1 MLQKCCAKKLS
12 NTMWN
17 FPKLRK
23 IGILTMLQNVAR
35 TIVQNFLK
43 ITQNWDFDNVA
54 KCCAKK
60 LSKTMRNFSK
70 LRKIGISI
78 MELLRPVLQCRRII
92 EKLKNP
98 L

>member
-1 MLQKCCAKKLS
+1 
-12 NTMWN
+12 MWN

-23 IGILTMLQNVAR
+23 IGISTMLQNVAR
-35 TIVQNFLK
+35 TIVQHFLK

-70 LRKIGISI
+70 LRKIGIST
-78 MELLRPVLQCRRII
+78 MELLRPVIQVQMSESEIPI
-92 EKLKNP
+92 FDTEKSSQVEN
-98 L
+98 